1 MFIDFAGCM
10 INTNYIIS
18 IYKTR
23 GRSLGRDDKYFEV
36 NVKLYPNNI
45 PIKEIYTTK
54 EEQETRFNEITDTVN
69 NEKK

>member
-23 GRSLGRDDKYFEV
+23 GRSLGRDDKYFEI
-36 NVKLYPNNI
+36 NVKLYPDNI
-45 PIKEIYTTK
+45 PIKEIYNTR
-54 EEQETRFNEITDTVN
+54 EEQKTRFAELINMVN
-69 NEKK
+69 GL

>member
-23 GRSLGRDDKYFEV
+23 GHSLGKDDKYFEV

-45 PIKEIYTTK
+45 PIKEIYNTK
-54 EEQETRFNEITDTVN
+54 EEQETRFTELINMVN
-69 NEKK
+69 TL